1 MLFIFCLLV
10 FFYALLLFLAFCFLL
25 FFCKFPVISLVHRER
40 VLLHSCMAQRSQNSQ
55 ISAGIWIKQGV
66 WKLWDRGDVTPK
78 IALFPR
84 RIGSPLACLY
94 SGQILLVSVVVELV
108 SPGSLYDSVGSP
120 PGDTATTMSK
130 HITTGKSSDS
140 TCLSFSGT
148 FSPDLTSLLKAS
160 RRPFADHTH
169 LPLPVPLS
177 RARAPP

>member
-10 FFYALLLFLAFCFLL
+10 FFFYALLLFLAFCFLL

-108 SPGSLYDSVGSP
+108 FPGSLYDSVGSP
-120 PGDTATTMSK
+120 PGRYGD
-130 HITTGKSSDS
+130 
-140 TCLSFSGT
+140 
-148 FSPDLTSLLKAS
+148 
-160 RRPFADHTH
+160 DHEQAYNDGQELRLH
-169 LPLPVPLS
+169 LPFFQRNFQPWSYLS
-177 RARAPP
+177 IKSFP